1 MSAGKKVSL
10 LLLIL
15 AAQLLALGLLV
26 FRYERVV
33 RTGSLVRLACE
44 AHDPMDVF
52 RGRYLRVRVGETV
65 TNLHSSVAT
74 VLATPT
80 CTAQDERDICKRLFV
95 RLAPSSKGAW
105 HFAEVSL
112 HPTEKGVWA
121 RPLSAC
127 VVRDREVD
135 AALGVRVEFPSQLFL
150 NERLAPEAERLL
162 QTKTDGIVAVYRI
175 KDGNVVITDVEI
187 AGKSIFSYL

>member
-1 MSAGKKVSL
+1 MKAGRKASL
-10 LLLIL
+10 LLLVL
-15 AAQLLALGLLV
+15 VVQLLALGLLI
-26 FRYERVV
+26 FRYERIV
-33 RTGSLVRLACE
+33 RQGTDVRLVCQ

-65 TNLHSSVAT
+65 TNLHTSVVS
-74 VLATPT
+74 VLAAPT
-80 CTAQDERDICKRLFV
+80 CTDKDARDVCQHLFV
-95 RLAPSSKGAW
+95 RLAPSSRGVW
-105 HFAEVSL
+105 RFAEVSL
-112 HPTEKGVWA
+112 HPTETGVWA
-121 RPLSAC
+121 RPSSAC
-127 VVRDREVD
+127 VVRDSEAD

-162 QTKTDGIVAVYRI
+162 QTKTDGIVAVYRV